1 MTSQVIDPTPLW
13 RQAPGDRSASRGP
26 GAEERYMS
34 TYAIAHMR
42 WARLGPAIVEYLERI
57 DATLAPFDGR
67 FLAHGGKVQALEGQW
82 SGDLIIIAFPDRAH
96 ASGWYQSAAYQ
107 AILPLRRDN
116 TEGELIFI
124 DAVASDHR
132 ATDILAA

>member
-1 MTSQVIDPTPLW
+1 MPSHV
-13 RQAPGDRSASRGP
+13 
-26 GAEERYMS
+26 
-34 TYAIAHMR
+34 R
-42 WARLGPAIVEYLERI
+42 WARLGPAIVEYLRRV
-57 DATLAPFDGR
+57 DATLAPFGGK
-67 FLAHGGKVQALEGQW
+67 FLVNGGKVQALQGQW

-116 TEGELIFI
+116 TEGELIFV
-124 DAVASDHR
+124 DAVAGDHR